1 VTANKSISTIRLLR
15 ILLLISS
22 LFCLWVQAAGAAPSL
37 SIAKTLSTTGYQ
49 TGSPGV
55 SSNFKI
61 VVTNTGDSPLNS
73 VMLTDLMPNGITF
86 TGATPTP
93 TSNILNEN
101 GSTTINWNIGTIE
114 SGRFQD
120 DIS

>member
-1 VTANKSISTIRLLR
+1 MTTDKTVSTIRLLM
-15 ILLLISS
+15 ILLLISP
-22 LFCLWVQAAGAAPSL
+22 LFCLWIQVAGAAPSL

-49 TGSPGV
+49 TGSPGA

-61 VVTNTGDSPLNS
+61 VITNTGDSPLNS

-93 TSNILNEN
+93 ASNTLNEN
-101 GSTTINWNIGTIE
+101 VSTTITWN
-114 SGRFQD
+114 RFP
-120 DIS
+120 